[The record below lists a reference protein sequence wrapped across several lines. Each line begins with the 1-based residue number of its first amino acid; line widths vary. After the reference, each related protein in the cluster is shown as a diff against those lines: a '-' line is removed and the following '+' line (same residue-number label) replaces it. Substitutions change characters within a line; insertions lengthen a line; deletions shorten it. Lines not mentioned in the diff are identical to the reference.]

1 MYQCNTNEIKDQLK
15 RTEGQVSGIVRMF
28 DDSRNCTELIQQI
41 LAARASLTKLGTML
55 LEAEAKGCIDSGL
68 DEKQK
73 LIDLQKIINNLFK
86 IN

>member
-1 MYQCNTNEIKDQLK
+1 MYQCNIQEINDQLK
-15 RTEGQVSGIVRMF
+15 RTEGQVAGIVRMF
-28 DDSRNCTELIQQI
+28 DNNRNCTELIQQI

-55 LEAEAKGCIDSGL
+55 LEAEAQGCLDSGV

-73 LIDLQKIINNLFK
+73 LSDLQKIINNLFK